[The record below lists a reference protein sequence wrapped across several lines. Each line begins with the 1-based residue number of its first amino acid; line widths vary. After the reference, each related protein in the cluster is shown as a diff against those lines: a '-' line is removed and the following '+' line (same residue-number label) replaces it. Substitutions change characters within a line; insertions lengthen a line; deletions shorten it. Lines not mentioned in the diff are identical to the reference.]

1 MDLRAAQR
9 APPGTRIERVS
20 EIRDH
25 LLFLLLGL
33 GSGAVYAALGLGLVL
48 VYRGSGV
55 INFAHGAMAM
65 YSVFTYAELRDTGD
79 FVIPVPGL
87 PSRINLGEH
96 VPFATALVLALLS
109 TALLGY
115 LVHLLV
121 FRPLRHSTALSKV
134 VASVGIMIVLQ
145 SIVVLRFGAS
155 VRSIS
160 PILPDEG
167 VRIWNMTIPRDRFFL
182 AGLVILLA
190 TALWAVSRWTRF
202 GLATRAAAESEK
214 GASLLGYSPELISA
228 ANWILASVV
237 GGTVAILVS
246 PITGLDP
253 VNFTLLV
260 VPALGCALVGRLSSF
275 GGTVAAGLTL
285 GMLQSEITKLQ
296 VEYTWMPRI
305 GVKEGLPFLVIIA
318 VLFFAGKS
326 LPTRGTIAE
335 KQVPIA
341 RSPHRVGLTALVSFT
356 LGTVAL
362 LALDGGY
369 RFGLI
374 TSYIVAVICLSLV
387 VLTGYVGQI
396 SLAQMSFA
404 GVSGFALSKMAAEQ
418 DLPFPLSPMIAVA
431 VATMI
436 GLLVGLPALRVRGVH
451 LAVIT
456 VAAAVALEEFVFK
469 NPRYSGG
476 FSGSPVP
483 DPSLFGFDFGIRG
496 GDTFPRPAFGVFVLS
511 VLTVLAVF
519 VANLR
524 RSAGGR
530 RMLAV
535 RSNERAA
542 AAAGISVTGTKLAAF
557 TFSSFLAGVGGVLIG
572 YQRGQLSASSF
583 GVFVSLGV
591 LATAYLGGITSV
603 SGAIAGGFLAAGG
616 LTFTALDR
624 WIDFGRFETLA
635 TGASLVAVAILYP
648 EGVAG
653 AIRNAARPVLERLRP
668 SQAAPPV
675 AAVGSIG
682 SRSHLRPRPAPGDG
696 ERPLLSVV
704 DLEVTYS
711 GLRAVDGVSLT
722 IAAGDVVGLIGPN
735 GAGKTTFVDAL
746 TGFVPSSAGQVIF
759 EGTPIGH
766 LPAHLRARAGISRT
780 FQSVQLFDDLT
791 VRENVLVA
799 AEHPR
804 WWSLMGG
811 LVAPNS
817 GADDDEV
824 AGWALDL
831 VGLTALADRFPSEL
845 SYGQRKLVG
854 LARAVASRP
863 RLLLLDEP
871 AAGLDTHESRALG
884 ERLRSLSG
892 AGITVMLIDHDMGL
906 VLGICD
912 VVHVLNFGTLVS
924 TGSPAEVRADPR
936 VIAAY
941 LGERSAERNRAET
954 VPAPSPDR
962 TGTRLP

>member
-1 MDLRAAQR
+1 M
-9 APPGTRIERVS
+9 
-20 EIRDH
+20 
-25 LLFLLLGL
+25 
-33 GSGAVYAALGLGLVL
+33 YAALGLGLVL

-55 INFAHGAMAM
+55 VNFAHGAMAM
-65 YSVFTYAELRDTGD
+65 YSVYTYAELRDAGD

-87 PSRINLGEH
+87 PSRIHLGSE
-96 VPFATALVLALLS
+96 VPFTTALVLALLS
-109 TALLGY
+109 TALLGF

-121 FRPLRHSTALSKV
+121 FRPLRHATALSKV

-160 PILPDEG
+160 AILPDEG

-182 AGLVILLA
+182 AGLVVLLA
-190 TALWAVSRWTRF
+190 AALWAVSHWTRF

-214 GASLLGYSPELISA
+214 GASLLGYSPDLISA

-237 GGTVAILVS
+237 GGAVAILVS

-260 VPALGCALVGRLSSF
+260 VPALGCALVGRFSSF
-275 GGTVAAGLTL
+275 GGTVAAGLSL

-296 VEYTWMPRI
+296 VQYTWMPKM

-318 VLFFAGKS
+318 VLFLAGKA
-326 LPTRGTIAE
+326 LPTRGTITE

-341 RSPHRVGLTALVSFT
+341 RSPRRVGLTALCSFM
-356 LGTVAL
+356 LGTIAL
-362 LALDGGY
+362 LGLDGGY

-374 TSYIVAVICLSLV
+374 TSLVVAVVCLSLV

-396 SLAQMSFA
+396 SLAQMAFA
-404 GVSGFALSKMAAEQ
+404 GASGFALSKMAAEHN
-418 DLPFPLSPMIAVA
+418 LPFPLSPLIAVVIA
-431 VATMI
+431 AAI
-436 GLLVGLPALRVRGVH
+436 GFLVGLPALRVRGVH
-451 LAVIT
+451 LAVVT
-456 VAAAVALEEFVFK
+456 VAAAVAIEEFVFK
-469 NPRYSGG
+469 DPKYSGG

-483 DPSLFGFDFGIRG
+483 DPSLFGLDFGIRG
-496 GDTFPRPAFGVFVLS
+496 GGSFPRPAFGVFVLAI
-511 VLTVLAVF
+511 LTVLAVA

-524 RSAGGR
+524 RGAGGR

-557 TFSSFLAGVGGVLIG
+557 VLSSLLAGIGGVLIG

-603 SGAIAGGFLAAGG
+603 SGAIAGGLLAAGG
-616 LTFTALDR
+616 LTYTALDR
-624 WIDFGRFETLA
+624 WIDFGRFETLT
-635 TGASLVAVAILYP
+635 TGAGLVVVAILYP

-653 AIRNAARPVLERLRP
+653 AIRHGVRAALERLRP
-668 SQAAPPV
+668 REATLPV
-675 AAVGSIG
+675 ATVERVGSH
-682 SRSHLRPRPAPGDG
+682 SVSPRSPLPRDG
-696 ERPLLSVV
+696 ARPLLSVN
-704 DLEVTYS
+704 DLGVTYS
-711 GLRAVDGVSLT
+711 GLRAVDGVSLDV
-722 IAAGDVVGLIGPN
+722 AAGDVVGLIGPN
-735 GAGKTTFVDAL
+735 GAGKTTFIDAL
-746 TGFVPSSAGQVIF
+746 TGFVPLSAGKIVF
-759 EGTPIGH
+759 EGAPIGH
-766 LPAHLRARAGISRT
+766 LLAHRRARAGIART
-780 FQSVQLFDDLT
+780 FQSIELFEDLS

-799 AEHPR
+799 AERPR
-804 WWSLMGG
+804 WWSLVGG
-811 LVAPNS
+811 LAAPIR
-817 GADDDEV
+817 GAGDEEA

-831 VGLTALADRFPSEL
+831 VGLDALADRFPSEL
-845 SYGQRKLVG
+845 SHGQRKLVG
-854 LARAVASRP
+854 VARAVAARP
-863 RLLLLDEP
+863 RLVLLDEP

-884 ERLRSLSG
+884 VQLRSLSE

-906 VLGICD
+906 VMGTCD
-912 VVHVLNFGTLVS
+912 VVHVLDFGALVA

-936 VIAAY
+936 VVAAY
-941 LGERSAERNRAET
+941 LGERAAERYSAET
-954 VPAPSPDR
+954 DPTPSPEP
-962 TGTRLP
+962 TETTRP